1 VLRLLLTYSKKWT
14 ANAGQNLDLAS
25 ENRQA
30 KPVLDA
36 AGFQRLLAA
45 AYVLQTY
52 NFRSSVQPIG
62 VSHTSTF
69 AASAIVQK
77 RTPSL
82 MIREPQRQ
90 ARQPEAVLVEFPAN
104 QFDEKA
110 CRLHVPASRT
120 IVVANEIAQEHLY
133 SASLRSPVAYAAPR
147 RIHIQLSKLISW
159 RTTEAAAITIVF
171 CLMVAM
177 SIHRLSAL
185 PGRTSL
191 SAEAQPMRPMGRALP
206 RQTVVTQSSGQSPDR
221 GESDVFADDVVIRYR
236 ERGPAARVTTG
247 RRVQAQLLPAT
258 DTVIQY
264 GDDVR
269 MLVRKPERAGR
280 AGLGR

>member
-1 VLRLLLTYSKKWT
+1 VHRLLLTYSKWWT
-14 ANAGQNLDLAS
+14 PNAGHNLDQAS
-25 ENRQA
+25 ENRHA

-52 NFRSSVQPIG
+52 NLRSSVQPIG

-69 AASAIVQK
+69 SASAIVQK

-82 MIREPQRQ
+82 MIREPQ
-90 ARQPEAVLVEFPAN
+90 ARQHEAVLVEFPAN
-104 QFDEKA
+104 QFDEKT
-110 CRLHVPASRT
+110 CRLRVPASRT
-120 IVVANEIAQEHLY
+120 IVVANEIAQEHRY

-147 RIHIQLSKLISW
+147 RLQIQLSKVISW

-191 SAEAQPMRPMGRALP
+191 SADAQPLRPMGSALP
-206 RQTVVTQSSGQSPDR
+206 RQAVVTRSSRQSPAS
-221 GESDVFADDVVIRYR
+221 GESNVFADDVVIRYQ

-258 DTVIQY
+258 DTLIQY
-264 GDDVR
+264 GDDVS